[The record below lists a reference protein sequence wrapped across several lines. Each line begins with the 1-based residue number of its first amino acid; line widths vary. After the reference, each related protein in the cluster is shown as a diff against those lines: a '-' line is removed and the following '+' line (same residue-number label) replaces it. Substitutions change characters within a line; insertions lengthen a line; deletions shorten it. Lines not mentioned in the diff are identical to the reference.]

1 MLTAAPEKSRLP
13 KFAVVE
19 SPKVTSNPVDTI
31 VPNPATVTAPLS
43 VSTPPVVT
51 VRFWPTPTV
60 PRSNAFASVRATS
73 LLPLLLR
80 LTAPV
85 KSLPAFVKVIAFAP
99 AVTLA
104 VESASIA
111 PLCVTAP
118 LATKVN
124 APVASEA
131 ATSIALA
138 SVMLTAAPEKSRL
151 PKLAVVL
158 SPKVTD

>member
-1 MLTAAPEKSRLP
+1 M
-13 KFAVVE
+13 
-19 SPKVTSNPVDTI
+19 
-31 VPNPATVTAPLS
+31 
-43 VSTPPVVT
+43 
-51 VRFWPTPTV
+51 
-60 PRSNAFASVRATS
+60 
-73 LLPLLLR
+73 
-80 LTAPV
+80 
-85 KSLPAFVKVIAFAP
+85 PAFVKVIAFAP

-118 LATKVN
+118 LATNVN

-151 PKLAVVL
+151 PKFAVVE
-158 SPKVTD
+158 SPKVTSNPADTIVPNPATVTAPLSVSAPPVVTVRF

>member
-1 MLTAAPEKSRLP
+1 MAASVP
-13 KFAVVE
+13 AVIQ
-19 SPKVTSNPVDTI
+19 SGRACNCDYPRIADCP
-31 VPNPATVTAPLS
+31 PAIAD
-43 VSTPPVVT
+43 
-51 VRFWPTPTV
+51 RFRPTPTV
-60 PRSNAFASVRATS
+60 PRSNAFTVVRAMS

-85 KSLPAFVKVIAFAP
+85 KSLPAFVKVIALAP
-99 AVTLA
+99 EITFV

-111 PLCVTAP
+111 PVCVTAP
-118 LATKVN
+118 FATNVN

-151 PKLAVVL
+151 EVRGRRV
-158 SPKVTD
+158 SQGHIESSRYDRSQS